1 MYLMIKNTVV
11 NVMCM
16 YICTYIVCV
25 ENEIERDK
33 GKEQKRERL
42 LVTTLIE
49 YNQITYI
56 IWVVGLYVLI
66 SFLCFLK
73 YFFFSL

>member
-25 ENEIERDK
+25 ENEIETK
-33 GKEQKRERL
+33 GKNKRERD
-42 LVTTLIE
+42 
-49 YNQITYI
+49 
-56 IWVVGLYVLI
+56 
-66 SFLCFLK
+66 C
-73 YFFFSL
+73 